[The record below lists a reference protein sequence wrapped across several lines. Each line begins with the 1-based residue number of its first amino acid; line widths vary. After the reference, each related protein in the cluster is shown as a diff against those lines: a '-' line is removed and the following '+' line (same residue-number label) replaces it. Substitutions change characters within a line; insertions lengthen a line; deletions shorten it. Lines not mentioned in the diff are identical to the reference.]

1 MIHVMYVIIWRYRV
15 PPEKTDAFERQ
26 YGASGSWVEL
36 FRRGVG
42 FVATDLLRDE
52 SGYVTIDRWTSKTDY
67 DQFRSAR
74 EEEYTALDEKLADL
88 TELEEKVGEY
98 ESV

>member
-1 MIHVMYVIIWRYRV
+1 MIDGMYVIIWRYRV
-15 PPEKTDAFERQ
+15 RPEKTDVFERQ

-42 FVATDLLRDE
+42 FVGTDLLRDE
-52 SGYVTIDRWTSKTDY
+52 TGYVTIDRWTSKTDY
-67 DQFRSAR
+67 EQFRSAR
-74 EEEYTALDEKLADL
+74 EEEYAALDEKLADL